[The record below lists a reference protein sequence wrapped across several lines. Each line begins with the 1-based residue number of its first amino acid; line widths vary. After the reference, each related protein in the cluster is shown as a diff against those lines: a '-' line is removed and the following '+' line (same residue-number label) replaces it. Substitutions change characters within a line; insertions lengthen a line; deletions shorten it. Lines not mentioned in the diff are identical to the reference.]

1 MASQDQAT
9 LWKQCTA
16 LQIQM
21 KKSLKSNNNP
31 FRKEIE
37 ELRSKLIINVFFFL
51 FVCLFVFL
59 FLCKC

>member
-1 MASQDQAT
+1 MST
-9 LWKQCTA
+9 ESKETKIWTQCTA

-37 ELRSKLIINVFFFL
+37 ELRSKLN
-51 FVCLFVFL
+51 
-59 FLCKC
+59 K